1 MGRSTEAA
9 SAIVAIAQ
17 RIFSSITIYRTRGDQ
32 IEKYGYTAYGLT
44 VYPYALMS
52 LANLIKLAACGR
64 YPFVYVLRTA
74 TLVEAERSG
83 WVFEGAIGGLE
94 LDSGR
99 LLKDDEREVDDLKHD
114 DLMAVFSEP
123 PTWLK
128 FVSPFPWFRPLGD
141 YRNYQWIAS
150 ITGSFIFV
158 IAIISQPAFVFLI
171 SGFNHG
177 QSTRTQRI
185 WMLGWLIANEVSVA
199 MVFQRRYDQ
208 RIYWHLKYWHLSNCC
223 PSFFGFLLKSLFNWR
238 ILVVGMLLLFVS
250 AFAIGGFVT
259 VGGTLRAENYQPC

>member
-17 RIFSSITIYRTRGDQ
+17 MIFSSITIYRTRGDQ
-32 IEKYGYTAYGLT
+32 IEKYGYAAYGLT

-64 YPFVYVLRTA
+64 HPFVYVLRTA

-83 WVFEGAIGGLE
+83 RVFEGAIGGLE

-99 LLKDDEREVDDLKHD
+99 LLKDDEREVDDLQHD

-150 ITGSFIFV
+150 ITGSLIFV
-158 IAIISQPAFVFLI
+158 IAIFSQPVFVFLI

-177 QSTRTQRI
+177 QSTRIQRI

-199 MVFQRRYDQ
+199 IGLIVFWNRFYLRF
-208 RIYWHLKYWHLSNCC
+208 YWHLT
-223 PSFFGFLLKSLFNWR
+223 FFSSLLKTLFNWR
-238 ILVVGMLLLFVS
+238 ILVVVMLLLLVY

-259 VGGTLRAENYQPC
+259 VGAMLRAENYQLCNAI